1 MTGRGPR
8 QRRRW
13 ECRWRQRRGDRGQL
27 SVLLVGLF
35 AIAALLIVGG
45 VDVTAA
51 HLARVRLADAADA
64 AALDAADALDEEG
77 AYRRGLT
84 TAVVV
89 SDATVRDTVA
99 AYLAGR
105 PRPQGL
111 QAWAAAPGTGS
122 PDGRSAV
129 VVLTGQVQ
137 LPMTGGILSALG
149 GSVEIGVEGRA
160 TARLRD

>member
-1 MTGRGPR
+1 MTGRGSR
-8 QRRRW
+8 RWRRRW
-13 ECRWRQRRGDRGQL
+13 ARRRPACGDRGQL

-35 AIAALLIVGG
+35 AIAALLVVGA

-77 AYRRGLT
+77 AYRRGLS

-89 SDATVRDTVA
+89 SDATVRDAVA
-99 AYLAGR
+99 TYLAGR
-105 PRPQGL
+105 SRPQGL
-111 QAWAAAPGTGS
+111 QAWAIAPGTGS

-149 GSVEIGVEGRA
+149 GSVEIEVEGRA